1 MTFNERGLIRAM
13 KNAYREEGYS
23 VAGTDYG
30 YIITGE
36 MWGVSIHDKAVPNT
50 VKSLIVLHA
59 GNLPDVGEAISVRKG
74 ETCVVIYEMA
84 VDRIDSLS
92 RLYHKNDREI
102 IRPTRLTIDGYR
114 LWQNPRTFAIK
125 AIDPENQQIL
135 DFTDNEAYLI
145 CDTLYD
151 ETVYGS
157 VFVHREVMEP
167 EDLPMLAH
175 LEQMQWIPVE
185 LG

>member
-13 KNAYREEGYS
+13 KNAYREQGYS
-23 VAGTDYG
+23 VAGTEDG
-30 YIITGE
+30 YTITGE

-59 GNLPDVGEAISVRKG
+59 GKLPDVGKAISVRKG
-74 ETCVVIYEMA
+74 EVCSEIYEMA
-84 VDRIDSLS
+84 VDRIESFR
-92 RLYHKNDREI
+92 RLYREGKQEL
-102 IRPTRLTIDGYR
+102 IRPTRLTLDGYR

-125 AIDPENQQIL
+125 MIDPVNQQIL
-135 DFTDNEAYLI
+135 DFTDNDAYLI
-145 CDTLYD
+145 CDTLYG

-157 VFVHREVMEP
+157 VFVHREVVAP

-185 LG
+185 LE

>member
-1 MTFNERGLIRAM
+1 MTFNEKGLIRAM
-13 KNAYREEGYS
+13 KAAYKEDGYT

-36 MWGVSIHDKAVPNT
+36 MWGVSIHEKAIPNT

-59 GNLPDVGEAISVRKG
+59 GKLPDVGRAIGTQKG
-74 ETCVVIYEMA
+74 ETSSVIYEMA
-84 VDRIDSLS
+84 VDRIDSLR
-92 RLYHKNDREI
+92 RLYHENKREL

-114 LWQNPRTFAIK
+114 LWQNPGTLAVQL
-125 AIDPENQQIL
+125 IDPDNQQIL
-135 DFTDNEAYLI
+135 DFTDNDAYLI
-145 CDTLYD
+145 CDTIYG

-157 VFVHREVMEP
+157 VFVHREVVAP

-185 LG
+185 LE